1 MVIEG
6 RKEAKEN
13 LKKGEKAETIRK
25 KARGKSI
32 KIKELDSVEVPP
44 SLEDEQLPNALRGG
58 QHLEGGN
65 SNGGGEG
72 VYSVADLIFGQP
84 LVPVE
89 QIADAEIQNQINIEV
104 ASRLN
109 VAKSDDWKFQ
119 GK

>member
-1 MVIEG
+1 MAIEG

-13 LKKGEKAETIRK
+13 LKKGEKAGGRQKEAETIRK

-72 VYSVADLIFGQP
+72 STVS
-84 LVPVE
+84 
-89 QIADAEIQNQINIEV
+89 
-104 ASRLN
+104 LN
-109 VAKSDDWKFQ
+109 
-119 GK
+119 